1 VPPLWA
7 VAIRAGPTVPLMS
20 TRYVNVTGGQKWTV
34 GSRGRRRRGSSAVAP
49 AQSPNWKKLLW
60 VDHVICH
67 LFVQPPLGLKSTPFF
82 RLPLFFHFGGDLM
95 IEINTLSLFLG
106 EVLVTYKYFMA
117 TAMFLN
123 MFLFQENK
131 IEDRK

>member
-1 VPPLWA
+1 
-7 VAIRAGPTVPLMS
+7 
-20 TRYVNVTGGQKWTV
+20 
-34 GSRGRRRRGSSAVAP
+34 
-49 AQSPNWKKLLW
+49 
-60 VDHVICH
+60 
-67 LFVQPPLGLKSTPFF
+67 
-82 RLPLFFHFGGDLM
+82 
-95 IEINTLSLFLG
+95 LSLFLG